1 MGSILERRTL
11 PELPELAT
19 RADSDDPDV
28 IRITG
33 YGSVFNKP
41 YKVWGVAESIAP
53 GAFAKT
59 LTENPDIRGMFNHDP
74 SYLLGRTKS
83 GTMDVTEDDKGL
95 RYEIRASAKNP
106 QSVAVADMIRR
117 KDVDG
122 SSMAFYVIKDEWE
135 RDKDGR
141 PMKRT
146 IKEIELIETGPVT
159 MPASPATSAKV
170 KRAAAS
176 EYRQDITSFLL
187 VIRDAGFQL
196 TKAEVMLLAS
206 DEPEPAESHSD
217 QDEAETST
225 LVARAAW
232 ERRRRMALCHT

>member
-11 PELPELAT
+11 PEFPELVT
-19 RADSDDPDV
+19 RADSDDPDI

-53 GAFAKT
+53 GAFSKT

-83 GTMDVTEDDKGL
+83 GTMDVAEDDKGL

-122 SSMAFYVIKDEWE
+122 SSIAFYVVKDEWE
-135 RDKDGR
+135 RDKDQR
-141 PMKRT
+141 PIKRT
-146 IKEIELIETGPVT
+146 IREVELIETGPVT

-176 EYRQDITSFLL
+176 EYRQDITSFLT
-187 VIRDAGFQL
+187 VMRDAGFRL
-196 TKAEVMLLAS
+196 TKAELLLL
-206 DEPEPAESHSD
+206 EETEPAESHSD
-217 QDEAETST
+217 KDEAETST

-232 ERRRRMALCHT
+232 ERRRRLAICHT

>member
-1 MGSILERRTL
+1 MGAILERRTFPEF
-11 PELPELAT
+11 PELVT
-19 RADSDDPDV
+19 RAEGDEDV
-28 IRITG
+28 IRISG
-33 YGSVFNKP
+33 YGSVFGKA
-41 YKVWGVAESIAP
+41 YKVWGIPEVIAA
-53 GAFAKT
+53 GAFTKT
-59 LTENPDIRGMFNHDP
+59 LKENPDIRGMFNHDP

-83 GTMDVTEDDKGL
+83 GTMEVAEDDKGL

-122 SSMAFYVIKDEWE
+122 SSMAFYVMKDEWE

-170 KRAAAS
+170 KRAAAN

-187 VIRDAGFQL
+187 VMRDAGFEL
-196 TKAEVMLLAS
+196 TKAEVLLLAS
-206 DEPEPAESHSD
+206 EEEAEPPERHSD

-232 ERRRRMALCHT
+232 ERRRRMALCQI

>member
-11 PELPELAT
+11 PEFPELVT
-19 RADSDDPDV
+19 RAENDDPDI

-53 GAFAKT
+53 GAFSKT

-83 GTMDVTEDDKGL
+83 GTMDVAEDDKGL

-122 SSMAFYVIKDEWE
+122 SSIAFYVVKDEWE
-135 RDKDGR
+135 RDKDQR
-141 PMKRT
+141 PIKRT
-146 IKEIELIETGPVT
+146 IREVELIETGPVT

-176 EYRQDITSFLL
+176 EYRQDITSFLT
-187 VIRDAGFQL
+187 VMRDAGFRL
-196 TKAEVMLLAS
+196 TKAELLLL
-206 DEPEPAESHSD
+206 EETEPAESHSD
-217 QDEAETST
+217 KDEAETST

-232 ERRRRMALCHT
+232 ERRRRLAICHT